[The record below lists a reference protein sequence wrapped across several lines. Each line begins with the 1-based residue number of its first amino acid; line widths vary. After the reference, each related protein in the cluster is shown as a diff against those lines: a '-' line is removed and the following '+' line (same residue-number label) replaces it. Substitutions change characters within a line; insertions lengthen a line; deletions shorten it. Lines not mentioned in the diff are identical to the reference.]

1 MGLSHIA
8 TNSVFRVK
16 TQIRHLCLEASHL
29 GYNKFRQYMYSIWDA
44 NYTDNAYT
52 VHQAPLLLF
61 FFLFACGIT
70 RKKKRKKDR
79 KERKKE
85 KEVLC
90 LTTKKLYDNQ
100 ISQLMRKKVL
110 RFSV

>member
-8 TNSVFRVK
+8 TKSVFRVK

-52 VHQAPLLLF
+52 VHQAPLLF
-61 FFLFACGIT
+61 FFFV
-70 RKKKRKKDR
+70 RMRHNKKEKKKERQKRKK
-79 KERKKE
+79 ERKRS
-85 KEVLC
+85 LMS
-90 LTTKKLYDNQ
+90 DNKQ
-100 ISQLMRKKVL
+100 AL
-110 RFSV
+110 